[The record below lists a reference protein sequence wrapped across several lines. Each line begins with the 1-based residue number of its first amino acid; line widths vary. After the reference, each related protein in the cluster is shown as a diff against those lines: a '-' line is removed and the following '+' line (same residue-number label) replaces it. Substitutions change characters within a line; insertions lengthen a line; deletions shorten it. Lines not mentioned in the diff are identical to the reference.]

1 MKHLLR
7 RLAAACLIAAMLLSS
22 AAALTVDQALDVLD
36 EAYLNPIPDEARRA
50 ESLEELFQLL
60 GDPYT
65 TYMTEAE
72 YLNFLINL
80 SGTSSVTGIGI
91 AYTQT
96 EEGVSVTSV
105 LPGGGS
111 EEAGLL
117 PGDLILSADGTSLKG
132 VSDPRDLLSGEAGT
146 TVELS
151 VLRAGQVLSFT
162 VERRVVLVPNTT
174 LSLPLEGVGMLS
186 CASFSDETGS
196 YVRSYVSRYA
206 DDIRLW
212 IVDLRSNTGGVTR
225 SALEAT
231 GVFTGKGRLLE
242 LRDKT
247 GAAHYQSYTA
257 DALTDAPV
265 IVLTNYYTASA
276 SEIFAA
282 SIRDTGRGISVGT
295 RTYGKGVA
303 QSLFDETT
311 HSDYFSGDVMK
322 VTTERFYSAKGNTSD
337 TIGVIP
343 TLLVGQGDT
352 EAVALLLCGQAPEHT
367 AGWLRLTLAG
377 IPFYVDAATA
387 AREEPEA
394 LEALLSALAPDAQVA
409 LGSGSGWRE
418 VSVSEAIFT
427 LTGEAGGSRRFTDV
441 SGSPYADAINAL
453 AAYEVLQGTG
463 DGLFRPGDTITRA
476 QVCAMLA
483 QALGIYTAGDD
494 RFSDVAPHSWYAG
507 AITAMAQRGFV
518 NGVGGGRFAPD
529 AAMTCEEFLTILGR
543 LAAFLNTGALD
554 LSAALEA
561 GQGADSGF
569 DEWARN
575 AVLLL
580 SQLGRDEAGGPVSL
594 LHKDLSDIDPKAP
607 ILREEAA
614 ALLYNLLT
622 GVGILVY

>member
-352 EAVALLLCGQAPEHT
+352 EAVALLLCGQAPENT
-367 AGWLRLTLAG
+367 TGWLRLTLAG
-377 IPFYVDAATA
+377 VPFYVDAQSA
-387 AREEPEA
+387 AQEEPET
-394 LEALLSALAPDAQVA
+394 LEALLNALAPDTDVA

-427 LTGEAGGSRRFTDV
+427 LTGEASGSRWFTDV
-441 SGSPYADAINAL
+441 SDSPYADAINAL
-453 AAYEVLQGTG
+453 ATYEVLQGTG
-463 DGLFRPGDTITRA
+463 DGQFHPQNTITRA

-507 AITAMAQRGFV
+507 AITAMAQKGFV
-518 NGVGGGRFAPD
+518 NGVGNGRFAPD
-529 AAMTCEEFLTILGR
+529 ETMTCEEFLTILGR
-543 LAAFLNTGALD
+543 LAAFLNTEALD
-554 LSAALEA
+554 LSNTLGDSEDVD
-561 GQGADSGF
+561 GAFSP
-569 DEWARN
+569 WARN

-580 SQLGRDEAGGPVSL
+580 SCLGRDENGKPVSL